1 MPRPAHDCR
10 QQKFYWEDS
19 DNALATYTLF
29 FGLLALGQLPQ
40 LRLLK
45 FAELPYFLGLACLTI
60 YIGAHRGLTSKV
72 GWTAV
77 YAVFVQSSF
86 YYHRPCPESDLLK

>member
-1 MPRPAHDCR
+1 MSTTQSAIDRFRRRPW
-10 QQKFYWEDS
+10 QWEDS
-19 DNALATYTLF
+19 ENALATYTLF
-29 FGLLALGQLPQ
+29 FGLLAVGQLPQ

-72 GWTAV
+72 KNL
-77 YAVFVQSSF
+77 Q
-86 YYHRPCPESDLLK
+86 L